1 MTGMRLLENLP
12 PVFRGCDAVEAGLLT
27 PAQLR
32 GPHVRRLFVGVYCP
46 ARQRVD
52 HLLRCHGVALLGEGK
67 LVLTGRSAATVR
79 GIPLA
84 RDDEPVAAIVHGGSR
99 VNRRA
104 GLDVRGVRID
114 EQDHAPWNG
123 IRIASAARTAFD
135 VMTQGSLP
143 HAVAGLDQLLHTGAV
158 SVHEVA
164 AFLSGR
170 HDDGIVRA
178 RTVLALA
185 DGRAESPPE
194 SELRVVL
201 AQAAL
206 CFVPQVVITHGGTF
220 VARVDLGDRQLMLAV
235 EYDGRWHAE
244 RTAFAQDRARLN
256 RIHGAGWEVV
266 SITAEMLRT
275 PATVIA
281 VVADAVARR
290 RRLLRVVRARAS

>member
-1 MTGMRLLENLP
+1 MRLFENLP

-46 ARQRVD
+46 AQRQVD

-79 GIPLA
+79 GISLA
-84 RDDEPVAAIVHGGSR
+84 RDDDPVAVIVREGSR

-104 GLDVRGVRID
+104 GLDVRGVRMS
-114 EQDHAPWNG
+114 ERDHTPWNG
-123 IRIASAARTAFD
+123 IRIASATRTAFD
-135 VMTQGSLP
+135 VMTQGPLTL
-143 HAVAGLDQLLHTGAV
+143 AVAGLDQLLHAGAV
-158 SVHEVA
+158 SELEMA

-194 SELRVVL
+194 SVLRVVL

-206 CFVPQVVITHGGTF
+206 CFVPQVVITHGGRF
-220 VARVDLGDRQLMLAV
+220 VARVDLGDPQLKLAV
-235 EYDGRWHAE
+235 EYDGRWHAD

-256 RIHGAGWEVV
+256 HIHSAGWEVV
-266 SITAEMLRT
+266 SVTTEMLRT
-275 PATVIA
+275 PTTVVA
-281 VVADAVARR
+281 VVADAVTRR
-290 RRLLRVVRARAS
+290 RRLLQLAGARRC